1 MHRRY
6 LIALIAVLLFA
17 LGSGVAYQRL
27 SAVPERI
34 PVENCLFGADAQEL
48 RSGMEAGAFN
58 VVGKQKHFLA
68 RQYFAAAVRG
78 QEAIGVPARQGWLNA
93 AAAVGGAFLVS
104 GFLLVL
110 GLGQP
115 LRVAVPGSLL
125 LGASNAVAIHYA
137 IPETYL
143 LTGTLSLLALWAMV
157 RVDRSRLSPW
167 ARTGSVTLAVGI
179 AALAHLPAAALLLV
193 HGALELCRRPGL
205 EPGPLS
211 SAREADGGPGSRPR
225 RRGWLG
231 RQEWVGRIS
240 AAAAI
245 LLFIGLA
252 PSLFLTGTGW
262 ANDYVRDYASLAG
275 FSDAA
280 VLGDYL
286 ATIGLFSMIAP
297 FDTCACR
304 YVASDAARLLAD
316 PWRLLLLAG
325 VFGGLMLGL
334 ARLRGSAHAG
344 FIAGLAAWFGVTA
357 LFYLWFF
364 PYEAMLPGLLF
375 AIPIGLM
382 LILGLAQWRYGC
394 IGLGLL
400 AFGLSMANDP
410 QRWPSVERFGQCCPR
425 ERWSPWPLPPEQWL
439 PPEQL

>member
-1 MHRRY
+1 MRQGS

-27 SAVPERI
+27 STVPERI
-34 PVENCLFGADAQEL
+34 PVENCLFGADAQEF
-48 RSGMEAGAFN
+48 RTGMEAGAFN

-68 RQYFAAAVRG
+68 RQYLAAAVRG

-93 AAAVGGAFLVS
+93 AAAVGGAFLAS
-104 GFLLVL
+104 GLLLLL
-110 GLGQP
+110 GLGQR

-143 LTGTLSLLALWAMV
+143 LTGTLCLLALWAIV

-167 ARTGSVTLAVGI
+167 GRTGGVTLAVGI

-193 HGALELCRRPGL
+193 HGVLELCRRPGL

-211 SAREADGGPGSRPR
+211 SEREADSGPGLRPG

-231 RQEWVGRIS
+231 RVS

-245 LLFIGLA
+245 ALFIGLA

-286 ATIGLFSMIAP
+286 ATIGLFSMMAP
-297 FDTCACR
+297 FDACACR
-304 YVASDAARLLAD
+304 YVAADAVRLLAD

-325 VFGGLMLGL
+325 VLGGFMLGL
-334 ARLRGSAHAG
+334 ARLRGSAHAA

-375 AIPIGLM
+375 AIPIGLT
-382 LILGLAQWRYGC
+382 LTLGLAQWRHGW

-400 AFGLSMANDP
+400 AFGLAMANDP
-410 QRWPSVERFGQCCPR
+410 QRWPSVDRFGQCCPR
-425 ERWSPWPLPPEQWL
+425 ERWSPWPLTPERWL

>member
-6 LIALIAVLLFA
+6 LIALIAMLLFA
-17 LGSGVAYQRL
+17 LGSGTAYQRL
-27 SAVPERI
+27 ATVPERI
-34 PVENCLFGADAQEL
+34 PVENCLFGADAQEF
-48 RSGMEAGAFN
+48 RTGMEAGAFN
-58 VVGKQKHFLA
+58 VVGKQKHYLA
-68 RQYFAAAVRG
+68 RQYFAVAVRG

-110 GLGQP
+110 ALGQP

-143 LTGTLSLLALWAMV
+143 LTGTLCLLALLV
-157 RVDRSRLSPW
+157 ILLVDRSRLSAW
-167 ARTGSVTLAVGI
+167 GRTGVVTLATSI

-193 HGALELCRRPGL
+193 HAALELCRRPGR
-205 EPGPLS
+205 
-211 SAREADGGPGSRPR
+211 RE
-225 RRGWLG
+225 WL
-231 RQEWVGRIS
+231 GRIS
-240 AAAAI
+240 AAAAFA
-245 LLFIGLA
+245 LFIGLA

-275 FSDAA
+275 FSDGG

-286 ATIGLFSMIAP
+286 ATIALFSMVAP
-297 FDTCACR
+297 FDACACR
-304 YVASDAARLLAD
+304 YVAADAMRLLGD
-316 PWRLLLLAG
+316 PGLLLLLAG
-325 VFGGLMLGL
+325 VLGGLMLGM
-334 ARLRGSAHAG
+334 ARLRGSAHTA
-344 FIAGLAAWFGVTA
+344 FIAGLGAWFGVTA

-375 AIPIGLM
+375 AIPIGLT
-382 LILGLAQWRYGC
+382 LILGLAQWRHGW
-394 IGLGLL
+394 IGLAMLALGL
-400 AFGLSMANDP
+400 AMANDP
-410 QRWPSVERFGQCCPR
+410 LDWPSVERFGQCCPR

-439 PPEQL
+439 PPGQL

>member
-1 MHRRY
+1 MRQGS

-27 SAVPERI
+27 STVPERI
-34 PVENCLFGADAQEL
+34 PVENCLFGADAQEF
-48 RSGMEAGAFN
+48 RTGMEAGAFN

-93 AAAVGGAFLVS
+93 AAVVGGAFLVS
-104 GFLLVL
+104 GLLLLL
-110 GLGQP
+110 GQGQP

-143 LTGTLSLLALWAMV
+143 LTGTLCLLALWAIV

-167 ARTGSVTLAVGI
+167 GRTGGVTLAVGI

-193 HGALELCRRPGL
+193 HGVLELCRRPGL
-205 EPGPLS
+205 APGPLS
-211 SAREADGGPGSRPR
+211 SEREADSNPGSRPG

-231 RQEWVGRIS
+231 RVS

-245 LLFIGLA
+245 ALFIGLA

-286 ATIGLFSMIAP
+286 ATIGLFSMVAP
-297 FDTCACR
+297 FDACACR
-304 YVASDAARLLAD
+304 YVAADAARLLAD

-325 VFGGLMLGL
+325 VLGGLMLGL
-334 ARLRGSAHAG
+334 ARLRGSAHAA
-344 FIAGLAAWFGVTA
+344 FIAGLSAWFGVTA

-375 AIPIGLM
+375 AIPIGLT
-382 LILGLAQWRYGC
+382 LTLGLAQWRYGW

-400 AFGLSMANDP
+400 AFGLAMANDP